1 MSNHSEQ
8 SDHNVDVGDG
18 ELHIEVSPLSPPFD
32 ADRQT
37 SRQHRNVR
45 LWRALIAG
53 SAVVV
58 ALAVIFSG
66 FLPVRT
72 PLTGWALP
80 QPTATSTPAPT
91 PVLLGKAP
99 NDCPPGNSVAT
110 FSPVFGPG
118 VGAAK
123 LHVWLVG
130 FSGPQATMRFTGGAQ
145 LTPHGWPYKL
155 ILAAAPDV
163 TQPITLSASGMG
175 STLWFSTDGVE
186 NTTEALTIDPR
197 TTLPSTDGWRGWPLY
212 IFVPSA
218 GCYYLAL
225 HYSGQ
230 EMPGTYFAAGM

>member
-1 MSNHSEQ
+1 MSE
-8 SDHNVDVGDG
+8 HNDSKMDDADS
-18 ELHIEVSPLSPPFD
+18 ELHIEVTPLSPPPN
-32 ADRQT
+32 AGQQT
-37 SRQHRNVR
+37 STHRRNAR

-53 SAVVV
+53 TAIVV
-58 ALAVIFSG
+58 ALTIIFSG
-66 FLPVRT
+66 LLPLRT

-80 QPTATSTPAPT
+80 QPTATSTAMPT
-91 PVLLGKAP
+91 PVLLGKVP
-99 NDCPPGNSVAT
+99 TNCPPGNSIQT
-110 FSPVFGPG
+110 FSPAFGPG
-118 VGAAK
+118 VGVAG
-123 LHVWLVG
+123 LNVWLIG
-130 FSGPQATMRFTGGAQ
+130 FEGPQAILRFTGGAQ

-155 ILAAAPDV
+155 ILAAPPDV

-175 STLWFSTDGVE
+175 GTLWFSVDGVE
-186 NTTEALTIDPR
+186 HTTEALTLDPR